1 MFDKMLQA
9 RLDPYWQAMAK
20 PLVRCGVKADHV
32 TWVAWG
38 LGMAAALA
46 IAHSAFLLGLV
57 LVLVS
62 RAADALD
69 GAVARCSESSDRGG
83 FLDIALDFWFYAA
96 IPLAF
101 AWAQPETNALAAAAL
116 LASFMGTATSFL
128 AFSTLMYKQGRD
140 PLSTPNK
147 SFYFLGGLT
156 EGGET
161 LAAFVA
167 MCLWPQYFAHIAWVF
182 TVLCVGTA
190 VTRLHHGYRQL

>member
-1 MFDKMLQA
+1 
-9 RLDPYWQAMAK
+9 
-20 PLVRCGVKADHV
+20 
-32 TWVAWG
+32 
-38 LGMAAALA
+38 
-46 IAHSAFLLGLV
+46 
-57 LVLVS
+57 
-62 RAADALD
+62 
-69 GAVARCSESSDRGG
+69 
-83 FLDIALDFWFYAA
+83 
-96 IPLAF
+96 
-101 AWAQPETNALAAAAL
+101 
-116 LASFMGTATSFL
+116 
-128 AFSTLMYKQGRD
+128 MYKQGRD